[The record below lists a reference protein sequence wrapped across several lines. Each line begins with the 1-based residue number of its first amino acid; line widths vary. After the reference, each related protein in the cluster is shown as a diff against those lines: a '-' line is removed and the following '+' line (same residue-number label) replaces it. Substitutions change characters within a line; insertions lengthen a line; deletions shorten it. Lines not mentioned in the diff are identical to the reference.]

1 MKKNFVKY
9 EYYTNSN
16 GKKNNFNFDDND
28 SDEDINHDELF
39 YTEGSKSTKNNS
51 FFNDKL
57 KNLFQKMNKTES

>member
-16 GKKNNFNFDDND
+16 GIKNNFNFDDND

-39 YTEGSKSTKNNS
+39 S
-51 FFNDKL
+51 
-57 KNLFQKMNKTES
+57 